1 MSGVDYVTID
11 DEQAESARAIMGM
24 DHVCITVADIDR
36 SIEFYSKGLGLTLL
50 RVSVL
55 NPAPGTVYKNAYM
68 FSGTFLLELIT
79 ADEKA
84 THTPNPK
91 NWQDTMRGSIGI
103 VHLGMRV
110 KNLDSAIEKLNAA
123 GARMI
128 SEPFKVSK
136 ETTNIVYAAEKIDS
150 KITYARRPGE
160 KPWRIAVF
168 SDPDGI
174 IIELV
179 ER

>member
-1 MSGVDYVTID
+1 MNNSNYARIGG
-11 DEQAESARAIMGM
+11 EQAEAARAVMGM
-24 DHVCITVADIDR
+24 DHVNITVSDLDR

-79 ADEKA
+79 AETSA
-84 THTPNPK
+84 RRPPSPK

-103 VHLGMRV
+103 THLGMRV
-110 KNLDSAIEKLNAA
+110 KNLESAVDKLKAV
-123 GARMI
+123 GAEII
-128 SEPFKVSK
+128 SAPFEVSK
-136 ETTNIVYAAEKIDS
+136 KTSNIVYAADEVDS
-150 KITYARRPGE
+150 AIVYARKPGDV
-160 KPWRIAVF
+160 PWRIAVF
-168 SDPDGI
+168 ADPDGI

>member
-1 MSGVDYVTID
+1 MSSLDYVKID
-11 DEQAESARAIMGM
+11 GEQAESARAVMGM
-24 DHVCITVADIDR
+24 DHVCITVSDVDR

-55 NPAPGTVYKNAYM
+55 NPAPGTEYKNAYM
-68 FSGTFLLELIT
+68 YSGSFLLELIT
-79 ADEKA
+79 GDRTA
-84 THTPNPK
+84 TRGHAPK

-103 VHLGMRV
+103 THLGMRV
-110 KNLDSAIEKLNAA
+110 KNLDSAIEKLKAA
-123 GARMI
+123 GAKMI

-136 ETTNIVYAAEKIDS
+136 ETTKIVYAAEKIDS
-150 KITYARRPGE
+150 KISYARKPGE

-168 SDPDGI
+168 CDPDGI
-174 IIELV
+174 IVELV